1 MSREGLDRKEGRI
14 GSEGGEWRRLD
25 RKETSFEGLEGK
37 ELSWEGLGRRG
48 MS

>member
-1 MSREGLDRKEGRI
+1 MSWEGLG
-14 GSEGGEWRRLD
+14 RRLD
-25 RKETSFEGLEGK
+25 RKGMSCVGSDGK

>member
-1 MSREGLDRKEGRI
+1 MSREGLGRKEGRI

-25 RKETSFEGLEGK
+25 RKEMSFEGLDGK

>member
-1 MSREGLDRKEGRI
+1 MSWEGLDRKEMSG
-14 GSEGGEWRRLD
+14 
-25 RKETSFEGLEGK
+25 EGK

>member
-1 MSREGLDRKEGRI
+1 MEKV
-14 GSEGGEWRRLD
+14 GSE
-25 RKETSFEGLEGK
+25 RKKSFEGLDGK